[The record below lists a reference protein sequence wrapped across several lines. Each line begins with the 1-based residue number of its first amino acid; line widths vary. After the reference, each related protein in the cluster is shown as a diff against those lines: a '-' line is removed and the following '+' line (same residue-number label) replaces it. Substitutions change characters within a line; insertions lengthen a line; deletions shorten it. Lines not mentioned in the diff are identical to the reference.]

1 MSPQEI
7 CNFFRRWKGFQCPR
21 CKVHWLRGE
30 WAHAAFPGAPNRWL
44 PNSEL
49 ILPLLGASHWSFCL
63 RILKVFSTWNAK
75 SAERELRT
83 KWQEKNWESIWHAQS
98 EEWWSRAKGRYSK
111 EDPETLEPHAGD
123 WTRSLVLTRQVSLTL
138 RPWQI
143 SGAGERRILQIW
155 EVDLSSPQFT
165 NPSKRSRINRKKDN
179 SCYDLH
185 NL

>member
-63 RILKVFSTWNAK
+63 RILKVFPLGMLNLL
-75 SAERELRT
+75 RESWEPSGKRKTEKAYDMHNQKNDEVGLR
-83 KWQEKNWESIWHAQS
+83 
-98 EEWWSRAKGRYSK
+98 G
-111 EDPETLEPHAGD
+111 DTLKK
-123 WTRSLVLTRQVSLTL
+123 TL
-138 RPWQI
+138 RPW
-143 SGAGERRILQIW
+143 SPMLGTGLGVLCSLGKWAW
-155 EVDLSSPQFT
+155 PWDLDRYQGQGKEESYRFG
-165 NPSKRSRINRKKDN
+165 K
-179 SCYDLH
+179 
-185 NL
+185 